1 MGILLAGILYLLIS
15 EPGIAVYPVLDRPPS
30 RSCGAQPSVR
40 AFR

>member
-1 MGILLAGILYLLIS
+1 MGYLLAGILYLLIS

-30 RSCGAQPSVR
+30 QVVWVQPSVR